1 MLETSRVKGCLEG
14 WREPVLHASSVLFWD
29 KDWYPGVI
37 AGALTAKFLFV
48 WWWDPTLLSL
58 LATTGFFLTLADYL
72 GPKILAQVRD
82 RQSQT
87 SYSSMGPA
95 PVAQSVALRF
105 QKLTAGRTWIES
117 PPGGG

>member
-95 PVAQSVALRF
+95 PVAQSVAFALP
-105 QKLTAGRTWIES
+105 KTDCWEDLD
-117 PPGGG
+117 

>member
-72 GPKILAQVRD
+72 GPKILAQVRQAESK
-82 RQSQT
+82 QSYLT
-87 SYSSMGPA
+87 MGLQA
-95 PVAQSVALRF
+95 WGWVGFTVYKALEKFVHCLQRHV
-105 QKLTAGRTWIES
+105 
-117 PPGGG
+117 